1 MSNGEI
7 TPKTNATITIGAAAV
22 LIVAILG
29 AGWKAGELMT
39 GMQTTVI
46 ENTKRIK
53 DQEAAVSLNTMT
65 IRSIERTQQ
74 DAVRAADLDRDR
86 LEKVVVDSVEELKDL
101 RRQTL
106 DLLIR
111 QGAREL
117 ECKKQTAWNE

>member
-1 MSNGEI
+1 MPNGEI

-39 GMQTTVI
+39 GMQTTVT
-46 ENTKRIK
+46 ENSKRIK